1 MPNLLRRIRYLLRV
15 YYDAVI
21 TKKKTQEFKF
31 CDIQD
36 ISDVGL
42 KLHEVGVFLQLST
55 ARLGA
60 VLKIAPDLETFVL
73 DDPID
78 IGKWRLNA
86 EAVKQ
91 AVKADIEA
99 SDDDR
104 ERYMNLEDSAGN
116 DCAAFQMAFFIGDI
130 LVAFLLNPSQH
141 EVDKLRADRA
151 MQRLV
156 KISTS
161 PLYRFALGDPLTDSM
176 RPVYWTPKVLVRFA
190 HAGGLPAL
198 IGDWVRGSFM
208 HCSTYLNTYLLT
220 GRSYWK
226 RRHMSTDH
234 EQATQQGLG

>member
-1 MPNLLRRIRYLLRV
+1 MEI
-15 YYDAVI
+15 
-21 TKKKTQEFKF
+21 
-31 CDIQD
+31 
-36 ISDVGL
+36 
-42 KLHEVGVFLQLST
+42 
-55 ARLGA
+55 
-60 VLKIAPDLETFVL
+60 FVL

-86 EAVKQ
+86 KAVKQ

-156 KISTS
+156 EISTS

-176 RPVYWTPKVLVRFA
+176 RPVYWTPKVLVKFA

-208 HCSTYLNTYLLT
+208 HCSTCIDILFAT
-220 GRSYWK
+220 GRSYRK

-234 EQATQQGLG
+234 EQVTQQGLGQSDRGIFARRHA